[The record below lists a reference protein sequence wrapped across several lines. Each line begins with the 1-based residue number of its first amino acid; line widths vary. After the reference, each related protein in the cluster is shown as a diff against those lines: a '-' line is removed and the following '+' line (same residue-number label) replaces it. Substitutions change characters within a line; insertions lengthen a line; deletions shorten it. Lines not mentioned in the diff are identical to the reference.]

1 MGTRLAHVFADN
13 PAVCLPGS
21 PWLKDRLM
29 PASAARL
36 QSGSHSRYVRNFVT
50 TLGGQ
55 GTVLALGIFTGI
67 ASARLL
73 GPQGRGELAAVTLWP
88 LALAL
93 LASLGLSQA
102 IVFHAGKQRFTV
114 SEIWTATLV
123 IWLLQS
129 IAVLGLGW
137 AGSIPIL
144 LRHHSPE
151 ARHLSLIFLAF
162 APLIMFVGYPAS
174 LLQGRLDLLSFNLI
188 RVITPAIY
196 AVGLAV
202 LLLRERASV
211 GEVVVLQILGASVAV
226 AMGAWLVL
234 GKTRGTPGIGLAWNR
249 AACSGLLRFG
259 WKSHLSSVTSYI
271 NQRFDQLLLSLFVD
285 PRDLGLYVVAVA
297 LASSI
302 SFFPQAAGIVT
313 IATGSSLA
321 ADEAR
326 KVIAQSFRVTLAAL
340 SLGCGMLLVLCPWL
354 INLAY
359 GNSYSTAVTACKI
372 LLPGTVAL
380 GLNQVLY
387 DGARSLEQPVLPS
400 YAEGL
405 STVITLAGLLL
416 LLPRLGFLGAAI
428 ASTVAYTS
436 SLIFMLGLAR
446 SRMQLGLRDLLG
458 APRSVP
464 VERRLT
470 LRYDPLR

>member
-1 MGTRLAHVFADN
+1 
-13 PAVCLPGS
+13 
-21 PWLKDRLM
+21 M
-29 PASAARL
+29 PASAASL
-36 QSGSHSRYVRNFVT
+36 QSGSQSRYVRNFAT
-50 TLGGQ
+50 TVGGQ

-67 ASARLL
+67 TSARLL

-93 LASLGLSQA
+93 LTSLGLSQA
-102 IVFHAGKQRFTV
+102 IVFHSGKQRFTV
-114 SEIWTATLV
+114 LEIWTATLV

-137 AGSIPIL
+137 AAIPIL

-174 LLQGRLDLLSFNLI
+174 LLQGLLDLLSFNLI

-234 GKTRGTPGIGLAWNR
+234 GRTRGTPGIGLAWNR

-259 WKSHLSSVTSYI
+259 WKSQLSSVTSYI
-271 NQRFDQLLLSLFVD
+271 NQRFDQLLLSLFVG

-340 SLGCGMLLVLCPWL
+340 SLGCAALLVLCPWL
-354 INLAY
+354 MNVAY
-359 GNSYSTAVTACKI
+359 GPSYSSAVTACKI

-387 DGARSLEQPVLPS
+387 DGARALEQPALPS

-405 STVITLAGLLL
+405 STVITLGLLFL
-416 LLPRLGFLGAAI
+416 LLPRLGFVGAAI
-428 ASTVAYTS
+428 ASTVAYTA
-436 SLIFMLGLAR
+436 SLTLMLALAR
-446 SRMQLGLRDLLG
+446 SRMQLSLRDLLG
-458 APRSVP
+458 ARRSVP
-464 VERRLT
+464 VET
-470 LRYDPLR
+470 TPNWEIQGT